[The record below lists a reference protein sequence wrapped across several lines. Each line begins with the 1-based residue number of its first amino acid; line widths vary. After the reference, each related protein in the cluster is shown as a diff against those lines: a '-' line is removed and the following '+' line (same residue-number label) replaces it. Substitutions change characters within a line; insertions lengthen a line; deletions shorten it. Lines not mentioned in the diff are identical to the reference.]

1 MTPDQVLDEFR
12 DAEALLEGH
21 FILSSG
27 LHSRTYLQCARVL
40 MDTRRAA
47 RLAEALAAKITDNA
61 GGAIDCVV
69 APAMG
74 GLIIGHE
81 AARALNVDSMFL
93 ERVDGEFTLRRGFHL
108 SENAN
113 VVMIEDIVTTGLSSR
128 EAIAAIGAHGGHV
141 VSAGCL
147 IDRSGGTADI
157 GVSTGQPRQALRLK
171 PLARIMCPPIW
182 QMFRQSSRE
191 VAASNRRASCSSVAI
206 HKHFSNGCASFS
218 GRVKVGGG
226 RPNIFGSAPS
236 GFPAHRIPLL
246 WVWQSVLLP
255 QPILFWARILLWC
268 AIIIYFIGGNFIA
281 AVLGTWVGNPASF
294 PFIWLATF
302 NTGNFLL
309 GRMLMTGSCCNY
321 PLSF

>member
-81 AARALNVDSMFL
+81 VARALNVDSMFL

-157 GVSTGQPRQALRLK
+157 GVTLASLASISVETFSVDNVPADLADVPAIKPGSRGLK
-171 PLARIMCPPIW
+171 
-182 QMFRQSSRE
+182 
-191 VAASNRRASCSSVAI
+191 
-206 HKHFSNGCASFS
+206 
-218 GRVKVGGG
+218 
-226 RPNIFGSAPS
+226 
-236 GFPAHRIPLL
+236 
-246 WVWQSVLLP
+246 
-255 QPILFWARILLWC
+255 
-268 AIIIYFIGGNFIA
+268 
-281 AVLGTWVGNPASF
+281 
-294 PFIWLATF
+294 
-302 NTGNFLL
+302 
-309 GRMLMTGSCCNY
+309 
-321 PLSF
+321 